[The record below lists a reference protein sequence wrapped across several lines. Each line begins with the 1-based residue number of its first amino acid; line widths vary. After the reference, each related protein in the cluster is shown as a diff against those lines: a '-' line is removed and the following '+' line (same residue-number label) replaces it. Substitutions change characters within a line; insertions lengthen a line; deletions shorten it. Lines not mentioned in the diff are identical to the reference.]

1 MHRIPVLS
9 AACFPCQNYSFSA
22 YLEGLV
28 LKGLS
33 LVFHR
38 GTSPNTGP
46 IRFNLHRKLGQNSTT
61 KARFGFQILLNY
73 TGGALIFI
81 RREQLC
87 WKLKQEI
94 SRTHCPLHV
103 RHVSFAPGM
112 PARSESVTGCHGHFL
127 IRQDLSKQM
136 CLCLGGFSRSVMRN
150 PKVDPD

>member
-1 MHRIPVLS
+1 MIHHGKSRLHHDKPLHSWFI
-9 AACFPCQNYSFSA
+9 FSDGA
-22 YLEGLV
+22 PHTV
-28 LKGLS
+28 S
-33 LVFHR
+33 LVNPIQ
-38 GTSPNTGP
+38 SAQEVGP
-46 IRFNLHRKLGQNSTT
+46 KFTT
-61 KARFGFQILLNY
+61 QARFGFQILLNY

-87 WKLKQEI
+87 WKLKQI

>member
-1 MHRIPVLS
+1 MFSLPKLFVFCLFRRFGFEGAVTGVSQGDLAEHWTNPIQS
-9 AACFPCQNYSFSA
+9 AQ
-22 YLEGLV
+22 EV
-28 LKGLS
+28 
-33 LVFHR
+33 
-38 GTSPNTGP
+38 GP
-46 IRFNLHRKLGQNSTT
+46 KFTT

-87 WKLKQEI
+87 WKLKQI